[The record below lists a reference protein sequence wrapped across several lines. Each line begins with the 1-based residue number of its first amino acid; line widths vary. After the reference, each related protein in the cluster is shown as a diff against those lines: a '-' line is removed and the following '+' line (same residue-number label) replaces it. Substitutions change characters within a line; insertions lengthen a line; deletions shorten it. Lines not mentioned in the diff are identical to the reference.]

1 MSFALDTPG
10 CVISD
15 PGLWTNVTTFVA
27 LALGA
32 IFGFCKLGL
41 LLHCLGHVLTPR
53 VHRGGGALR
62 PFFCCRSPT
71 ADVRSAIFSESA
83 SNLSLVA
90 FTLNMIGRLF

>member
-27 LALGA
+27 LALGV

-53 VHRGGGALR
+53 VHRGGGGLLGLSFAVGLLLLMLGVQFSLR
-62 PFFCCRSPT
+62 APPT
-71 ADVRSAIFSESA
+71 CHWWP
-83 SNLSLVA
+83 LP
-90 FTLNMIGRLF
+90 